1 MTRRL
6 KYLLIGAA
14 SCFALAGCARR
25 LPPPVSITQ
34 GNVASLRSA
43 LGGEKGAAAATA
55 AAAEPTGFAT
65 IRGVFTLNGEPPP
78 RQQLNIDK
86 EREVCM
92 PGGKPVF
99 REDIVIDPATKGIK
113 DVVIYLTTKY
123 PAGNEKWEHPDHAAT
138 RDAVID
144 FDQKNCIFLT
154 HVLAMRS
161 TQKLRILNSDPVGHN
176 TNVAGGGNTRPE
188 NATVPSGSQVLYS
201 PGGESQQPFPI
212 ACNIHPWMSANGIV
226 RNSPYFAVTDVKG
239 NFEIQKVPAGVKLEF
254 RVWQERAKFIQAVQT
269 TSKIDKYAKGRLTLT
284 LEPDEEREL
293 AMVVDAELFK

>member
-1 MTRRL
+1 MIDRIRL
-6 KYLLIGAA
+6 LATPVFVLAVV
-14 SCFALAGCARR
+14 AGCERK
-25 LPPPVSITQ
+25 LPPNVRITQ
-34 GNVASLRSA
+34 GNVASLRTA
-43 LGGEKGAAAATA
+43 LGGEKGAAATTV

-65 IRGVFTLNGEPPP
+65 IRGVFTLDGEPPP

-92 PGGKPVF
+92 PGGRPVL
-99 REDIVIDPATKGIK
+99 REDIVVDPTTNGIK

-154 HVLAMRS
+154 HVVAIRS

-176 TNVAGGGNTRPE
+176 TNLAGGGGARPE
-188 NATVPSGSQVLYS
+188 NATVPSGSAVMYS
-201 PGGESQQPFPI
+201 PGGEAQQPFAI
-212 ACNIHPWMSANGIV
+212 ACNIHPWMSAYGLV
-226 RNSPYFAVTDVKG
+226 RNNPYFAVTDATGK
-239 NFEIQKVPAGVKLEF
+239 FEIPNVPAGVKLEF

-284 LEPDEEREL
+284 LEPGEEREL
-293 AMVVDAELFK
+293 AMVVNAGLFK